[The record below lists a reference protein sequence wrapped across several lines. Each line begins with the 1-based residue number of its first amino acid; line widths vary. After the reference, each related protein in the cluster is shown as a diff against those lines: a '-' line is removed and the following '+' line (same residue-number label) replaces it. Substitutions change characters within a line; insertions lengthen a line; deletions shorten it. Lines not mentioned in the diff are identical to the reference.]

1 MRCLI
6 AAVACIALVSPALA
20 QPAPP
25 SISVSGEATVSAAPD
40 LAEIEAGVATEA
52 KTARAASEA
61 NAKAMNAVLAALK
74 SGGIAQKDVQTSQI
88 SLQPQMTIH
97 NNNSSAPPQITGYR
111 ATNRVSVT
119 LRDIAKIGDTIDALV
134 TAGANDIGGISF
146 SVSQSSKLLDEARA
160 KAIEDAHRKAVIYA
174 QSAGVTLGAP
184 LSISEAGV
192 PPPIAF
198 RKMSASLAAAPTP
211 IAPGEQTLR
220 VSIHVSYEIKPKTP

>member
-6 AAVACIALVSPALA
+6 AAACIAIASPAFA
-20 QPAPP
+20 QSEPP
-25 SISVSGEATVSAAPD
+25 SISVSGQATVSAAPD
-40 LAEIEAGVATEA
+40 LAEIEAGVTTEA

-74 SGGIAQKDVQTSQI
+74 SGGIAQKDVQTSQV
-88 SLQPQMTIH
+88 SLQPQMTSR

-111 ATNRVSVT
+111 ATNHVSVT

-160 KAIEDAHRKAVIYA
+160 KAIDDAHRKAAIYA

-192 PPPIAF
+192 PPPVAF

>member
-1 MRCLI
+1 MRCLV
-6 AAVACIALVSPALA
+6 AAACLVLASPALA
-20 QPAPP
+20 EALPP

-40 LAEIEAGVATEA
+40 LAEIEAGVTTEA

-74 SGGIAQKDVQTSQI
+74 SGGIAPKDVQTSQI
-88 SLQPQMTIH
+88 SLQPQMTSR
-97 NNNSSAPPQITGYR
+97 NNSSAPPQITGYR

-119 LRDIAKIGDTIDALV
+119 LRDIKKIGDTLDALV
-134 TAGANDIGGISF
+134 ASGANDIGGVGF

-160 KAIEDAHRKAVIYA
+160 KAIEDAHRKAAIYA
-174 QSAGVTLGAP
+174 QSAGVTLGGP

-198 RKMSASLAAAPTP
+198 RTMKASIAAAPTP

-220 VSIHVSYEIKPKTP
+220 VSVHVSYEIKPKTP